1 MEGFVEVE
9 AEVGEDDPQLLPPV
23 GVLKLP
29 DGNDGDIE
37 RYYELIMM
45 MGLKDMMVFKDMMGL
60 KDIMMMIIMTLKD
73 MKMLI
78 MTLN

>member
-1 MEGFVEVE
+1 MGFCKADTLEGFVEVE

-23 GVLKLP
+23 GVLELP

-37 RYYELIMM
+37 IYYDLIMM
-45 MGLKDMMVFKDMMGL
+45 MRLKDMMITMM
-60 KDIMMMIIMTLKD
+60 TSKD
-73 MKMLI
+73 MKRLI